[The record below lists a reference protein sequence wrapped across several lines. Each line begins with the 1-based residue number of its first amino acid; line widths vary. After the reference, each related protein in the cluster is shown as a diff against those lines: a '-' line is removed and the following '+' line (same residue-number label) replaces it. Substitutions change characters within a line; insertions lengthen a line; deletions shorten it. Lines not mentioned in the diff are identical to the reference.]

1 MLAYTFFH
9 WPREGAPDYDR
20 HVAEFLQAMEADK
33 PLGYLGGLSM
43 RHGPAAWL
51 PGPAYL
57 DWYRV
62 GGFADLGMLNE
73 GAVSGSR
80 RAPHDDVAAMA
91 AGGAGGVYE
100 LQQGPAD
107 FRDARV
113 AHWFGKPAGMR
124 YAELFGELA
133 GARVAVDAADGSRVL
148 AGVRALRSARRRAG
162 GAGDA
167 GGRRLHLAG
176 GLSPISARRI
186 RARGAP

>member
-1 MLAYTFFH
+1 MLAYAFFH
-9 WPREGAPDYDR
+9 WPREGASDYDR
-20 HVAEFLQAMEADK
+20 HVAEFLQALEADK
-33 PLGYLGGLSM
+33 PLGYLGGLSV

-51 PGPAYL
+51 PGAAYL

-91 AGGAGGVYE
+91 AGGAGGVYD

-133 GARVAVDAADGSRVL
+133 GVPGSLWMRQMVLGASPEFVLFAARDVALGVPATRVDVDCIWP
-148 AGVRALRSARRRAG
+148 AG
-162 GAGDA
+162 
-167 GGRRLHLAG
+167 
-176 GLSPISARRI
+176 
-186 RARGAP
+186 